1 MIKAGLIGLGKM
13 GISHFAIINSHP
25 DVELLGVCDVSSLVV
40 SALRKYSK
48 TPCFGNYK
56 KMIEQTNPDCV
67 IIATPTSFHADIIRY
82 AMERGI
88 HVFVEKPFCLK
99 LEDGHEMVKLA
110 KDHKLVNQVGFH
122 NRFIAAFQEAK
133 RLIHAGAIGNVYH
146 FTGEAYGPVVL
157 KPKGSTWRTKSSEGG
172 GCLYDY
178 ASHVIDL
185 VNYFFDKPDRV
196 SGTVLKKIYSRDVE
210 DAVYAT
216 LLYNNGITG
225 QLSVN
230 WSDET
235 YRKMTTCITAMG
247 DAGKIVVDRQEC
259 RVYLRD
265 KDGFEN
271 LKPGWNVRYTTDLT
285 ECVDFYLRGEEY
297 SAQLDY
303 FVECI
308 KEGKS
313 ENINSFES
321 ALRTDTVISLLRE
334 DEQARS

>member
-13 GISHFAIINSHP
+13 GISHFSIFNAHP
-25 DVELLGVCDVSSLVV
+25 EIDLVAVCDSSGFVLGFIDKHIDVQ
-40 SALRKYSK
+40 
-48 TPCFGNYK
+48 CFSDYR
-56 KMIEQTNPDCV
+56 KMIDKSDLDCV
-67 IIATPTSFHADIIRY
+67 IVATPTSFHADIIRY
-82 AMERGI
+82 AMERDI

-99 LEDGHEMVKLA
+99 LEDSHEMVKLA
-110 KDHKLVNQVGFH
+110 EDRKLVNQVGFH
-122 NRFIAAFQEAK
+122 NRFIAAFREAR

-157 KPKGSTWRTKSSEGG
+157 KPKGSTWRTKVSEGG

-178 ASHVIDL
+178 VSHVIDL

-196 SGTVLKKIYSRDVE
+196 SGTVLKKIYSKDVE
-210 DAVYAT
+210 DAVYST
-216 LLYNNGITG
+216 LLYDNGMTG

-235 YRKMTTCITAMG
+235 YRKMTTRITAMG

-259 RVYLRD
+259 RIYIRN
-265 KDGFEN
+265 KDGFED
-271 LKPGWNVRYTTDLT
+271 LSSGWNIRYTTDLT
-285 ECVDFYLRGEEY
+285 ECVNFYLRGEEY

-303 FVECI
+303 FVEHI
-308 KEGKS
+308 EEGKA

-321 ALRTDTVISLLRE
+321 ALRTDTVIGLLRE
-334 DEQARS
+334 DGQARS